1 MEGFDR
7 LTEAQRDQVVNWSE
21 NFHAI
26 SARANQSRQN
36 KSFVQWEGFLG
47 EKGKRGPSGF
57 VYAVEPLVRTEM
69 SRIERLM
76 EERIQYMIDQMLPP
90 KPPAG
95 GGWPYVPFF
104 PGR

>member
-1 MEGFDR
+1 
-7 LTEAQRDQVVNWSE
+7 
-21 NFHAI
+21 
-26 SARANQSRQN
+26 
-36 KSFVQWEGFLG
+36 
-47 EKGKRGPSGF
+47 
-57 VYAVEPLVRTEM
+57 M

-104 PGR
+104 PRQVSAAVRVVVERM